1 MRSGLLALLALSLI
15 SISTLAISSVNANY
29 RLPSTAS
36 DTWPTG
42 SNNYGLVNGLKIGD
56 VDSDGSTELLTAG
69 TLYNG
74 SFWAELRI
82 YNVHSGSLVLEGSQ
96 LWARPN
102 SLFSTLASVEA
113 GDVDGDGLTETV
125 VVGNS
130 QGPNASQSHLGIFRW
145 TGSSLVKEQLYNFTG
160 PSYSIETRGVALWAK
175 TGIVH
180 IVTIGYY
187 DNGSGNGYSQL
198 GIWSW
203 DNSVFTKKALYNW
216 TATGGSGASSQGYG
230 VATGDVDLDGTP
242 DIVTVGV
249 SSNGTSASTQLR
261 VWNWDGSS
269 LNPKQTRE
277 WLTFGQYSTGKSV
290 SIKDLN
296 GDNSPE
302 IIVGG
307 ETYDSPFTKAELT
320 VWSDTTGSLTQLSET
335 NWLSSTL
342 STEEHFVVSVADVD
356 GDGVQEIVTGGYTSM
371 IPGGD
376 YGTITTWSWRGSST
390 LLEKSYHTSTTDT
403 RFLAIALGDLTGDGK
418 QEIVVAGQ
426 KLGKS
431 IVQIHNVA
439 FVYGSIAISIDPS
452 QVLSGQSVTISGTL
466 SNQTDS
472 APFSSAQMQL
482 EYSRDGGSYQTVAII
497 MTDSQGR
504 FATSYTPVGP
514 GSYVVRATWA
524 GDEEHMGASAT
535 ANLTVN
541 KAPSVITLS
550 SSIVTGKPGDTVT
563 VNGYLYPA
571 KSETITITY
580 TDPSGTAVTHTVTS
594 DSTGAFSD
602 QNTISS
608 AGEWKISASWAGTAD
623 TSGTSSNAVRVQAQP
638 DPVGLTLSPY
648 GFGIGLLAL
657 ALAVVGLMRKS
668 RGPAALPTVSQTVLQ
683 PAPVKAGESEKN
695 SVPAQAPSADPN
707 KPNTVPA
714 SPAEPATSAET
725 KKP

>member
-1 MRSGLLALLALSLI
+1 MRSGLLVVLALSLI
-15 SISTLAISSVNANY
+15 TISTLAISSANANY
-29 RLPSTAS
+29 RLASTAA

-42 SNNYGLVNGLKIGD
+42 PNNYGLVNGLKIGD
-56 VDSDGSTELLTAG
+56 VDADGTIELVTAG

-74 SFWAELRI
+74 SSSAELRI
-82 YNVHSGSLVLEGSQ
+82 YNMHSGSLVLEGDQ

-102 SLFSTLASVEA
+102 SWFSTLTSVEA
-113 GDVDGDGLTETV
+113 GDVDGDGLTETI

-130 QGPNASQSHLGIFRW
+130 QGSGGSQSHLGIFRW
-145 TGSSLVKEQLYNFTG
+145 TGSSLVKERLYNFTG

-175 TGIVH
+175 TGIIH

-203 DNSVFTKKALYNW
+203 DNSVFTRKALYNW

-249 SSNGTSASTQLR
+249 ASNGTYSSTQLR
-261 VWNWDGSS
+261 IWGWDGSS

-296 GDNSPE
+296 RDNSPE

-307 ETYDSPFTKAELT
+307 ETYDSPFIKGELT
-320 VWSDTTGSLTQLSET
+320 VWSDTTGSLTQLSEN

-342 STEEHFVVSVADVD
+342 STEEHFTVSVADVD
-356 GDGVQEIVTGGYTSM
+356 GDGAQEIVTGGYTSM
-371 IPGGD
+371 FPGGN
-376 YGTITTWSWRGSST
+376 YGAITTWSWRESST
-390 LLEKSYHTSTTDT
+390 VLEKSYHTSTTDT

-431 IVQIHNVA
+431 IVQIHDVA
-439 FVYGSIAISIDPS
+439 FVYGSVAVSINPS
-452 QVLSGQSVTISGTL
+452 QVLSGQSVTILGTL
-466 SNQTDS
+466 SNETDGT
-472 APFSSAQMQL
+472 PFSSAQVQL
-482 EYSRDGGSYQTVAII
+482 EYSRDGASYQIVAII

-504 FATSYTPVGP
+504 FATSFTPSGP

-524 GDEEHMGASAT
+524 GDDEHMGASAT
-535 ANLTVN
+535 ANLLVN

-550 SSIVTGKPGDTVT
+550 SSTVTGKPGDTVT

-571 KSETITITY
+571 ASETITITY

-594 DSTGAFSD
+594 DNTGAFSD

-638 DPVGLTLSPY
+638 DPIGLTLSPY

-657 ALAVVGLMRKS
+657 AIAVVGLMRKG
-668 RGPAALPTVSQTVLQ
+668 RTPAVQPAITQPILQ
-683 PAPVKAGESEKN
+683 PAPVKIEASEKKA
-695 SVPAQAPSADPN
+695 VPTQAPSEDPKAN
-707 KPNTVPA
+707 IAPA
-714 SPAEPATSAET
+714 SPAEPTSSAEA